1 MLTSLSLLQSSLILG
16 LALIS
21 FSLASPIASQ
31 PFADLILK
39 REQSNPQDGLT
50 VDLGYSKYKGTYND
64 TTHIKS
70 WKGIRFAASPTAE
83 LRWQAPQPPSL
94 NRSEVIDAS
103 QYASQCPQIPFGNP
117 DFQISAQ
124 YQGDME
130 DCLFLN
136 VFAPENA
143 TNLPVMFWIHGGGY
157 GAGNGQYDFTQLIN
171 ANGNNFVGV
180 AIQYRLGA
188 FGFLAS
194 DELNRHGVVNAG
206 IRDQHFA
213 MQWVQAYIQQF
224 GGDPRNVTIAGESAG
239 GGSVMIHSLAQG
251 GSLGTSLFKNV
262 IAASP
267 YLPFQ
272 YGYKDFEP
280 SQSYYAFAASAGCF
294 DATAYGNTNQSILE
308 CLVNKDAATLQLANV
323 KTAASAFYGTWPF
336 LPVTD
341 GAYILDVPSRQLNQ
355 RKVNGKR
362 LLVGNNG
369 AEGGL
374 FVQRNMDT
382 EAKVRNW
389 LSTLLPLL
397 TKEDIDNVL
406 FHYPVDTN
414 VTGNYATNGVEMP
427 DANSVSPVAHGQ
439 QARADNIYGELTFVC
454 PSYWMSEAYSGSGRE
469 SYRYQYSVPPALH
482 GNDVSQYF
490 GPGTNVTSPD
500 FVKAFMNIYGNFVTK
515 DNPSIDAQLVYGAS
529 SDADKSQPNAA
540 GNWPEYSINT
550 PYQINLNQTGGTPST
565 MPNLGAEVTILTGSS
580 LRNDFSKVNAY
591 TWEGGRGRR
600 CEFWRSI
607 ASILPS

>member
-1 MLTSLSLLQSSLILG
+1 MLLSSSLILA
-16 LALIS
+16 LALFLAFPS
-21 FSLASPIASQ
+21 SASPISSQ
-31 PFADLILK
+31 PFADLLTK
-39 REQSNPQDGLT
+39 REEATSNDDGLT
-50 VDLGYSKYKGTYND
+50 VDLGYSKYKGTFNS
-64 TTHIKS
+64 TTNINS
-70 WKGIRFAASPTAE
+70 WKGIRFTAPPTAD
-83 LRWQAPQPPSL
+83 LRWQAPQPPLL
-94 NRSEVIDAS
+94 NRSSVIDAS
-103 QYASQCPQIPFGNP
+103 QYGSQCPQNPFGNP
-117 DFQISAQ
+117 SFQTSAQ
-124 YQGDME
+124 YEGDNE

-136 VFAPENA
+136 VFAPQNA
-143 TNLPVMFWIHGGGY
+143 SNLPVMFWIHGGGY

-171 ANGNNFVGV
+171 SNNNDFVGV

-194 DELNRHGVVNAG
+194 DELSRNGVVNAG
-206 IRDQHFA
+206 ILDQHFA
-213 MQWVQAYIQQF
+213 MQWVQAYISQF

-251 GSLGTSLFKNV
+251 GTLGTSLFNNV

-280 SQSYYAFAASAGCF
+280 SQSYYAFAAQAGCF
-294 DATAYGNTNQSILE
+294 NGVAYGNTNQSIFE
-308 CLVNKDAATLQLANV
+308 CLVKKDAKTLQQASV
-323 KTAASAFYGTWPF
+323 KVAASSFFGTWPF

-341 GAYILDVPSRQLNQ
+341 GSYILDVPSQQLNQ

-374 FVQRNMDT
+374 FVMRNIDT
-382 EAKVRNW
+382 EQKLKTW

-397 TKEDIDNVL
+397 KPEDIERVL
-406 FHYPVDTN
+406 LQYPVDTS
-414 VTGNYATNGVEMP
+414 VTTNYATNGVDKP

-469 SYRYQYSVPPALH
+469 SYRYQYSVVPALH
-482 GNDVSQYF
+482 GNDVVGYF

-500 FVKAFMNIYGNFVTK
+500 FVKAFMNIYGNFVTR
-515 DNPSIDAQLVYGAS
+515 DNPSISAALVRGS
-529 SDADKSQPNAA
+529 SSNNSSSSEPNAA
-540 GNWPEYSINT
+540 ENWPQYSAT
-550 PYQINLNQTGGTPST
+550 SPYQINLNQTGGTPST
-565 MPNLGAEVTILTGSS
+565 VQDLGATTTILTGDS
-580 LRNDFSKVNAY
+580 LRNDFSKVKAY
-591 TWEGGRGRR
+591 TWEGGRGQR
-600 CEFWRSI
+600 CDFWRSI
-607 ASILPS
+607 SNLLPS